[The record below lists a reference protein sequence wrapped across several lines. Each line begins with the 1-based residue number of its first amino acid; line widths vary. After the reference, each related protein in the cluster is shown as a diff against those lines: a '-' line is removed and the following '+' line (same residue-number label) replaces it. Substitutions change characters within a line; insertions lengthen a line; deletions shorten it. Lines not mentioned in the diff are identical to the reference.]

1 MLLSSV
7 PRSLYFSFLLLP
19 VLASAQTTVT
29 TGGGTANQIPKFTS
43 GSQIGNSAITES
55 NGNVGIGT
63 TTPSARLSILGWGD
77 PRQYNALR
85 FDTDYGPVS
94 WGMTANALNGWGTTF
109 WSWQPDTSNNGA
121 NLAFATGNG
130 TSISP
135 NSNILCYVIGNQR
148 YEGPGGWTCWHWS
161 DEP

>member
-1 MLLSSV
+1 MRGLKV
-7 PRSLYFSFLLLP
+7 AATGIFFGWG
-19 VLASAQTTVT
+19 LAAFAQIN
-29 TGGGTANQIPKFTS
+29 GSGTANQIPKFTS
-43 GSQIGNSAITES
+43 RSQIGNSAITES

-130 TSISP
+130 NSISP
-135 NSNILCYVIGNQR
+135 NSNIRMLISSAGNVGIG
-148 YEGPGGWTCWHWS
+148 
-161 DEP
+161 